1 MLDQDFQQV
10 RQLIE
15 ASLRNPNAYASVVK
29 YYELRLRRYVRRLLG
44 HHAALVEDVLQ
55 ETFIKAYLNLN
66 DYDLTRSFAP
76 WIFRIAHNEAITALR
91 KRNLDPATV
100 DLESAALILE
110 RMTDGRDGLSALEA
124 KDTAKIVQSA
134 MATLDRRY
142 RDVLVLRFLEE
153 HSYDQISEILE
164 IPPGTVATHINRG
177 LKQLQTYL
185 ITSGQ
190 A

>member
-1 MLDQDFQQV
+1 MLF
-10 RQLIE
+10 
-15 ASLRNPNAYASVVK
+15 
-29 YYELRLRRYVRRLLG
+29 
-44 HHAALVEDVLQ
+44 
-55 ETFIKAYLNLN
+55 
-66 DYDLTRSFAP
+66 RSK
-76 WIFRIAHNEAITALR
+76 R
-91 KRNLDPATV
+91 KLDPATV

-110 RMTDGRDGLSALEA
+110 RMTDGHDGLSALEA
-124 KDTAKIVQSA
+124 KDTAKVVQSA

-142 RDVLVLRFLEE
+142 RDVLVLRYLEE
-153 HSYDQISEILE
+153 HSYDQISEILA